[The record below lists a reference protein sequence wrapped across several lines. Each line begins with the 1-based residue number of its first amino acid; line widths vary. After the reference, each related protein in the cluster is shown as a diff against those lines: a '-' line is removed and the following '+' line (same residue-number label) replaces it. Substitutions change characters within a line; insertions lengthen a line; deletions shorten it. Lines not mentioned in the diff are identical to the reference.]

1 MFTWF
6 ERVRLRIKLLFGRL
20 YTGRLVA
27 GVVIKKGDT
36 YLLIEELRQGKI
48 FLNIPAGHVDPRETP
63 IEAAKREAKE
73 ESGLDVKLTGLRALL
88 SNTWKQG
95 THSVY
100 WVFDGEPCGGE
111 VCAEPGSKIVWLTL
125 EEWEARL
132 QTMESMPAIPY
143 IYEAVKKGYQA
154 NQDSMYFIDR
164 RSETPKRQTL

>member
-48 FLNIPAGHVDPRETP
+48 FLNIPAGHIDPRETP

-73 ESGLDVKLTGLRALL
+73 ESGLDVKLTGLRVLL

-100 WVFDGEPCGGE
+100 WVFDGEVSGGE
-111 VCAEPGSKIVWLTL
+111 VRAEPGSKIVWLTL

-154 NQDSMYFIDR
+154 DQASMYFIDR